1 MPHFCVTYG
10 RQRKNK
16 YYVYF
21 FAVGGEKINPPPK
34 GGVLYFLFRRRERQP
49 KKRDKGP
56 AKGQTD
62 MNLTNLTNLT
72 NIEIPNFRII
82 IDNREQT
89 PLPFSPAVPTRRG
102 TLYPGDY
109 SIEGH
114 TRSWAVER
122 KSIADL
128 IGSLIGYKRL
138 ADGTRRNNR
147 DRLIEE
153 LTAMRGFNFAAVIV
167 TGPRYAI
174 EGHQY
179 QSRVEPANVM
189 GMIAS
194 IEAFTGVPFVFYDSP
209 EEAARWVATE
219 ALHYWR
225 LKNGLSTLRP
235 KLRADRLKPRA
246 LPPPPPPPP
255 PVD

>member
-21 FAVGGEKINPPPK
+21 FAGGGEKINPPLK
-34 GGVLYFLFRRRERQP
+34 GGYYIFLFRRRERQP
-49 KKRDKGP
+49 KRRAKGP

-62 MNLTNLTNLT
+62 MNITNITNLT

-89 PLPFSPAVPTRRG
+89 PLPFSPSVPTRRG

-153 LTAMRGFNFAAVIV
+153 LTAMRGFDFAAVIV

-209 EEAARWVATE
+209 EEAARWVAVE

-235 KLRADRLKPRA
+235 KLRAERLKLRT
-246 LPPPPPPPP
+246 LPPPPPPPA
-255 PVD
+255 D

>member
-21 FAVGGEKINPPPK
+21 FAGGGEKINPPLK
-34 GGVLYFLFRRRERQP
+34 GGYYIFLFRRRERQP
-49 KKRDKGP
+49 KRR
-56 AKGQTD
+56 AKGQTN
-62 MNLTNLTNLT
+62 MNLTNITNLT

-82 IDNREQT
+82 VDNREQT

-109 SIEGH
+109 SIEGY

-128 IGSLIGYKRL
+128 IGSLIGHKRL
-138 ADGTRRNNR
+138 TDGTRRNNR

-153 LTAMRGFNFAAVIV
+153 LTAMRGFDFAAVIV

-209 EEAARWVATE
+209 EEAARWVAIE

-235 KLRADRLKPRA
+235 KLRAERMKPRT
-246 LPPPPPPPP
+246 LPPPPPP

>member
-10 RQRKNK
+10 RRRKNK

-21 FAVGGEKINPPPK
+21 FAGGGEKINPPLK
-34 GGVLYFLFRRRERQP
+34 GGYYIFLFRRRERQP
-49 KKRDKGP
+49 KGPSKGP

-62 MNLTNLTNLT
+62 MNLTNITN
-72 NIEIPNFRII
+72 NEIPNFKII

-109 SIEGH
+109 SIEGY

-128 IGSLIGYKRL
+128 IGSLIGHKRL
-138 ADGTRRNNR
+138 TDGTRRNNR

-153 LTAMRGFNFAAVIV
+153 LTTMRGFDFAAVIV

-194 IEAFTGVPFVFYDSP
+194 IEALTGVPFVFYDSP

-235 KLRADRLKPRA
+235 KLRAERLKPRA
-246 LPPPPPPPP
+246 LPPPPPPP
-255 PVD
+255 VD